1 MAKKKAKS
9 DVVRIYNN
17 SRQMIALQVRA
28 PGADFYT
35 HEQQVRLHPGKDV
48 VLPKTHLREEQIKN
62 LQAKRMIKVL
72 YDSSND
78 KAAS

>member
-1 MAKKKAKS
+1 MARAKS
-9 DVVRIYNN
+9 EVVRIYNN

-35 HEQQVRLHPGKDV
+35 HEQQVRINPGKDV

-62 LQAKRMIKVL
+62 LQAKRLIKVV
-72 YDSSND
+72 YDSSTE
-78 KAAS
+78 KSV